1 MPNLCRCFRVVNIF
15 PISDFWDLYLLLCL
29 EYRLLLSD
37 IAAINIILEL
47 SDNA

>member
-1 MPNLCRCFRVVNIF
+1 MYDKHGTAVCMEVQYTNRKKPSAE
-15 PISDFWDLYLLLCL
+15 ISCL